1 MPPYEPTPHELALMR
16 SLQVL
21 EHTIQHLCKE
31 RDALAAQL
39 PKRPVP
45 RMGKQLDGVEIRRK
59 R

>member
-1 MPPYEPTPHELALMR
+1 MEPPSPQELALLR

-21 EHTIQHLCKE
+21 EHTIQHLMKE

-39 PKRPVP
+39 PKRPMP
-45 RMGKQLDGVEIRRK
+45 RMGKQLYGVEIRRK

>member
-1 MPPYEPTPHELALMR
+1 MPPYEPTPQELALMR
-16 SLQVL
+16 SLQAL
-21 EHTIQHLCKE
+21 DHTIRHLCKE

>member
-1 MPPYEPTPHELALMR
+1 MEPPSPQELALLR

-21 EHTIQHLCKE
+21 EHTIRHLCKE

>member
-1 MPPYEPTPHELALMR
+1 MR

-21 EHTIQHLCKE
+21 EHTIRHLMKE

>member
-1 MPPYEPTPHELALMR
+1 MEPPSPHELALMR
-16 SLQVL
+16 SLQAL
-21 EHTIQHLCKE
+21 DHTIRHLCKE

-39 PKRPVP
+39 PKRPMP

>member
-1 MPPYEPTPHELALMR
+1 MDAPTPHELALLR

-21 EHTIQHLCKE
+21 EHTIRHLMKE

>member
-1 MPPYEPTPHELALMR
+1 MPPYEPTPQELALMR

-21 EHTIQHLCKE
+21 EHTIRHLCKE

>member
-1 MPPYEPTPHELALMR
+1 MEPPTAHEMALLR
-16 SLQVL
+16 SLQAL
-21 EHTIQHLCKE
+21 DHTIRHLCKE

-39 PKRPVP
+39 PKRPMP

>member
-1 MPPYEPTPHELALMR
+1 MDAPTPHELALMR
-16 SLQVL
+16 SLQAL
-21 EHTIQHLCKE
+21 DHTIRHLCKE

-39 PKRPVP
+39 PKRPMP